1 MSKIFTRLHKN
12 DIMYL
17 KEVIYMKKIDIAIL
31 LYFKRKELNEL
42 INLKKELTDKE
53 IVDKSKEI
61 DELLNKY
68 V

>member
-1 MSKIFTRLHKN
+1 
-12 DIMYL
+12 
-17 KEVIYMKKIDIAIL
+17 MKKIDIAIL